1 MSTTRRWVLFAAA
14 WLVYAGFGLTS
25 GAMAPVV
32 GEISADLGL
41 SATAMGLVLGAWQ
54 LVYLFS
60 AIPGGRLIDRLGARR
75 AVTATAVLVAASAA
89 TRAGAQ
95 GFWTLYAAV
104 ALFGLG
110 GPLISIGG
118 PKLIA
123 TWFTAQERGRAVGL
137 FSTAPAVGAMV
148 ALFAM
153 HSVAIPLTGSWRGAM
168 LLYAAAT
175 ASTGLVWWVVSG
187 LAAPRPA
194 PATGQGA
201 AGAAGDLG
209 DTRRHELADA
219 APTRTSRDLLAHRSV
234 RMVLVL
240 AVGSFLYNHGIG
252 NWMVEMLRAG
262 GREAGA
268 ASGLAALTTLV
279 GIASALVVP
288 RLATPARRR
297 PLYLGVYAIG
307 AVGVALV
314 PLLGGP
320 VVFVALV
327 AVGITR
333 AAALPLGMMLLMDD
347 PEVGAAN
354 MAVAGGL
361 YFTAGEIGGVAGPLL
376 VGTAVTVSGGYGA
389 AALLLAAC
397 AGAMAVVVGRL
408 PSPAGPRPP
417 AAQPSLG
424 GGGDGLTR

>member
-1 MSTTRRWVLFAAA
+1 MTATRRWTLFAAA

-32 GEISADLGL
+32 GEIRHDLGL
-41 SATAMGLVLGAWQ
+41 STSAMGLVLGAWQ

-60 AIPGGRLIDRLGARR
+60 AIPGGRVIDRLGARR
-75 AVTATAVLVAASAA
+75 AVAATAVLVAASAA
-89 TRAGAQ
+89 ARAGAQ
-95 GFWTLYAAV
+95 GFVTLYLAV

-123 TWFTAQERGRAVGL
+123 AWFAPEDRGKAVGL
-137 FSTAPAVGAMV
+137 YSTAPAVGAMV

-168 LLYAAAT
+168 LLYAGGT
-175 ASTGLVWWVVSG
+175 LSTGLVWWVLS
-187 LAAPRPA
+187 RSS
-194 PATGQGA
+194 TGAA
-201 AGAAGDLG
+201 AGAEPGPGEAAA
-209 DTRRHELADA
+209 RRRRGALAEQ
-219 APTRTSRDLLAHRSV
+219 APTRTSRQLLGTRSV
-234 RMVLVL
+234 QLVLVL

-252 NWMVEMLRAG
+252 NWLVEMLRDG
-262 GREAGA
+262 GRS
-268 ASGLAALTTLV
+268 ASGASSLGALTTLV

-297 PLYLGVYAIG
+297 PLYLSVYLIG

-314 PLLGGP
+314 PHLGGG

-327 AVGITR
+327 AVGVTR

-347 PEVGAAN
+347 PDVGAEN

-361 YFTAGEIGGVAGPLL
+361 YFTAGEIGGVVGPLL
-376 VGTAVTVSGGYGA
+376 VGSAAQSAGGYGL
-389 AALLLAAC
+389 AALLLGGC
-397 AGAMAVVVGRL
+397 ALAMAVVVGRM
-408 PSPAGPRPP
+408 P
-417 AAQPSLG
+417 AARRLVVAPSV
-424 GGGDGLTR
+424 

>member
-1 MSTTRRWVLFAAA
+1 MTATRRWTLFAAA

-32 GEISADLGL
+32 GEIRHDLGL
-41 SATAMGLVLGAWQ
+41 STSAMGLVLGAWQ

-60 AIPGGRLIDRLGARR
+60 AIPGGRVIDRLGARR
-75 AVTATAVLVAASAA
+75 AVAATAVLVAASAA
-89 TRAGAQ
+89 ARAGAQ
-95 GFWTLYAAV
+95 GFVTLYLAV

-123 TWFTAQERGRAVGL
+123 AWFAPEDRGKAVGL
-137 FSTAPAVGAMV
+137 YSTAPAVGAMV

-168 LLYAAAT
+168 LLYAGGT
-175 ASTGLVWWVVSG
+175 LSTGLVWWVLSRST
-187 LAAPRPA
+187 AANNITSDT
-194 PATGQGA
+194 ATGTESVRHGRGA
-201 AGAAGDLG
+201 
-209 DTRRHELADA
+209 LAEQ
-219 APTRTSRDLLAHRSV
+219 APTRTSRQLLGTRSV
-234 RMVLVL
+234 QLVLVL

-252 NWMVEMLRAG
+252 NWLVEMLRDG
-262 GREAGA
+262 GRS
-268 ASGLAALTTLV
+268 ASGASSLGALTTLV

-297 PLYLGVYAIG
+297 PLYLSVYLIG

-314 PLLGGP
+314 PHLGGG

-327 AVGITR
+327 AVGVTR

-347 PEVGAAN
+347 PDVGAEN

-361 YFTAGEIGGVAGPLL
+361 YFTAGEIGGVVGPLL
-376 VGTAVTVSGGYGA
+376 VGSAAQSAGGYGL
-389 AALLLAAC
+389 AALLLGGC
-397 AGAMAVVVGRL
+397 ALAMAVVVGRM
-408 PSPAGPRPP
+408 P
-417 AAQPSLG
+417 AARRLVVAPSV
-424 GGGDGLTR
+424 